1 MNRFKLFVQ
10 NFVIYG
16 LGGAISRIV
25 PLIMLPIVTRL
36 MPDTTY
42 FGLNDIST
50 IVVSFGQA
58 LAIMGMYDAMFRMFF
73 EKEDIEYKKDICS
86 SALAFT
92 LMTSLVLFVIMLLLR
107 DVLAEFFFSD
117 AQYVNLLVL
126 SAISIFIGAT
136 NSIVSAPTRMNNQ
149 RGIYLVTNILSS
161 VISYSLSIP
170 LLLKGYYII
179 ALPLSGVISAAT
191 IEIVF
196 GILNRKWFSAKRINM
211 QYIKEMLVIALPLMP
226 NFLVYWVFNSCDR
239 LMIAKILGNDYAGV
253 YAIGG
258 KMGQISQLIY
268 TAFAG
273 GWQYFAFTT
282 MRDDDQVEM
291 TSNIFEYLGVITF
304 SAGMCMAALSEVI
317 FDILFTEEY
326 AQGAV
331 VTPYLFVAPLL
342 LMLFQVATNQFI
354 VIKKTWPNVFILG
367 IGAVLNVVINFI
379 LIPRMGIEGAALAT
393 FVGYVVSVVICVVV
407 LINMK
412 LFKISKKFVLCIV
425 MFAIYGVLWRF
436 FLCEYTMLSFAI
448 ACGTMMIYILLYKN
462 DLKKV
467 IKK

>member
-10 NFVIYG
+10 NFLIYG

-36 MPDTTY
+36 MPDTAY

-50 IVVSFGQA
+50 VVVNFGQA

-86 SALAFT
+86 SAFAFT
-92 LMTSLVLFVIMLLLR
+92 LLMSFILFVIMVLLR
-107 DVLAEFFFSD
+107 VMLAEFFFSD
-117 AQYVNLLVL
+117 TQYVNLLVL
-126 SAISIFIGAT
+126 SAMSIFIGAT

-149 RGIYLVTNILSS
+149 RGIYLVTNILSP

-170 LLLKGYYII
+170 LLLKGYYVI
-179 ALPLSGVISAAT
+179 ALPLSGVISAVT
-191 IEIVF
+191 IEIIF
-196 GILNRKWFSAKRINM
+196 GILNRKWFSIKRINM
-211 QYIKEMLVIALPLMP
+211 QYIKEMLGIALPLMP
-226 NFLVYWVFNSCDR
+226 NFLVYWIFNSCDR
-239 LMIAKILGNDYAGV
+239 LMIAKMLGNDYAGV

-258 KMGQISQLIY
+258 KMGQLSQLIY

-273 GWQYFAFTT
+273 GWQYFAFST
-282 MRDDDQVEM
+282 MKDDDQVEM

-317 FDILFTEEY
+317 FELLFTEEY
-326 AQGAV
+326 ADGAI

-367 IGAVLNVVINFI
+367 IGAVLNVVINFV

-393 FVGYVVSVVICVVV
+393 FIGYVVSVTICAVV
-407 LINMK
+407 LVYMK
-412 LFKISKKFVLCIV
+412 LFKISKRFIFCVGLFI
-425 MFAIYGVLWRF
+425 IYGGLWRVF
-436 FLCEYTMLSFAI
+436 WQGKVWISFLAAMGVI
-448 ACGTMMIYILLYKN
+448 IIYLLAYKN
-462 DLKKV
+462 DIKKV
-467 IKK
+467 IAK